1 MAIDYATVKHLHTTA
16 ATLSIAFFLTRGAW
30 MLWAPAMLQVR
41 WVRIAP
47 HVVDTILL
55 VAGLWLA
62 SQLPAGGPH
71 AWLAAKVVALLAY
84 IALGTV
90 ALKPSRPKPVRIAA
104 LAAAVA
110 TFGYIVSVALTK
122 SPLGFLARL

>member
-1 MAIDYATVKHLHTTA
+1 MTIDYATVKHLHTTA

-62 SQLPAGGPH
+62 SQLAPGGPH
-71 AWLAAKVVALLAY
+71 AWLAAKVVALLVY
-84 IALGTV
+84 IALGVV
-90 ALKPSRPKPVRIAA
+90 ALKRRARSRCASPRWSPRSRPS
-104 LAAAVA
+104 A
-110 TFGYIVSVALTK
+110 TSSA
-122 SPLGFLARL
+122 SR

>member
-16 ATLSIAFFLTRGAW
+16 AALSIAFFLTRGAW
-30 MLWAPAMLQVR
+30 MLWAPAMLQAR

-62 SQLPAGGPH
+62 SQLAPGGPH

-84 IALGTV
+84 IVLGSF
-90 ALKPSRPKPVRIAA
+90 ALKRGRTPGIRAAAFFAA
-104 LAAAVA
+104 LA
-110 TFGYIVSVALTK
+110 TFGYIVSVALAK
-122 SPLGFLARL
+122 SPWGALARL